1 MSFGSVPGFAQK
13 ERVGGAFGL
22 MRKPDTRRLHLHEER
37 EAEAYGAAGAAG
49 AAVGAV
55 PALFAMDH
63 FGPFRFLVGTHLQH
77 IAGAV
82 LDAGTAG
89 LAVLFRVDVL

>member
-1 MSFGSVPGFAQK
+1 
-13 ERVGGAFGL
+13 
-22 MRKPDTRRLHLHEER
+22 MRSALFIMLDLHKQGEC
-37 EAEAYGAAGAAG
+37 EADGAAGAAG

-89 LAVLFRVDVL
+89 LAVAAVEAAGGFLPGS